1 MVVKSLLYK
10 ATTPELPVDKAE
22 ATQFIKAAL
31 VTYFQGFLHLQVILL
46 LSPKA
51 VLFFPC

>member
-1 MVVKSLLYK
+1 
-10 ATTPELPVDKAE
+10 
-22 ATQFIKAAL
+22 

-51 VLFFPC
+51 VLFFPCW